1 MTRRE
6 LLNGFLAGA
15 GGGAAAV
22 AAISRFVSPE
32 GVFAQATQK
41 AKPLN
46 LKITGF
52 KTFIVAPRDVY
63 VKVYTNQGL
72 VGLGQA
78 LATSKE
84 STLAAAI
91 MENERL
97 LVGWDPTQIEKIW
110 QAMYLIP
117 RWRGGPILNAA
128 ISAIDIALWDI
139 LGQAL
144 GQPIYMLLGGKA
156 RDRIR
161 CYGGGGGTTPES
173 WEKTKA
179 DGYTCSR
186 VGVRGGSVTEMIEH
200 VKALRKAAGPLHDIA
215 IHMSGTFTTPQ
226 ALSFMKGVEE
236 CNLYFVEEPL
246 PIEDVEEWALL
257 RAHTS
262 TPIAGSELMT
272 SKYQFAPLIARH
284 LVDYVQPDVCSCGG
298 ILEMKKIAIAAET
311 YRIQTAPHNP
321 HGPVG
326 AFATFHVDAT
336 TPNFG
341 VQETR
346 APYDSQ
352 YNLDLHDGL
361 VPMVKN
367 GYAEL
372 PTRPGLGTTLNETVA
387 AKYPYKPTTRS
398 SGKDSPDGSIGTGG
412 GGMEGPPRGR
422 AEGRGARVPA
432 RGEARGGI

>member
-6 LLNGFLAGA
+6 LF
-15 GGGAAAV
+15 GGLLCGAAA
-22 AAISRFVSPE
+22 ATAIKEFVSPE
-32 GVFAQATQK
+32 SVLAQASETAK
-41 AKPLN
+41 ALN

-52 KTFIVAPRDVY
+52 KTFIVAPRSVY
-63 VKVYTNQGL
+63 VKIYTNQGL

-97 LVGWDPTQIEKIW
+97 LMGWDPTQIEKIW
-110 QAMYLIP
+110 QAMYMIP
-117 RWRGGPILNAA
+117 RWRGGPILLAA
-128 ISAIDIALWDI
+128 MSAIDIALWDI

-144 GQPIYMLLGGKA
+144 GQPIYMLLGGRA
-156 RDRIR
+156 RDRIW
-161 CYGGGGGTTPES
+161 CYGGGGDTTPES

-186 VGVRGGSVTEMIEH
+186 VGARGGSVTEMIEY
-200 VKALRKAAGPLHDIA
+200 VKGMRQAAGPTHEIA
-215 IHMSGTFTTPQ
+215 IHFSGTFTTPQ

-236 CNLYFVEEPL
+236 CNLFFVEEPL

-272 SKYQFAPLIARH
+272 SKYQFAPLISRH
-284 LVDYVQPDVCSCGG
+284 LVDFVQPDVCSCGG
-298 ILEMKKIAIAAET
+298 ILETKKIAIAAET

-326 AFATFHVDAT
+326 AFATLHVDAS

-346 APYDSQ
+346 APYDTQ
-352 YNLDLHDGL
+352 FNLDLHDGL
-361 VPMVKN
+361 VPIVTN

-372 PTRPGLGTTLNETVA
+372 PTRPGLGTTLNEAVA
-387 AKYPYKPTTRS
+387 AKHPYEPMTR
-398 SGKDSPDGSIGTGG
+398 GTGTEAIDGSIGGRRAPGG
-412 GGMEGPPRGR
+412 EQRGR
-422 AEGRGARVPA
+422 
-432 RGEARGGI
+432 